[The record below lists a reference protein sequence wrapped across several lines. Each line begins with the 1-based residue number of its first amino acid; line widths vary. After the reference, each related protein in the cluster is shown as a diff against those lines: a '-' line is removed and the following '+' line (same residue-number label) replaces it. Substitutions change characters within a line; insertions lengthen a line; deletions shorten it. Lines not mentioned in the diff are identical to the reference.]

1 MHDIPD
7 IKPRWAE
14 GLPETPKWQ
23 SHGDSVLID
32 TPWMQVT
39 RHPATAP
46 TGAAADYQVVRPKNV
61 GTGVLPLHEDGTVTL
76 VGQHRF
82 SLMRYSW
89 EMPEGGAPMD
99 EDPFDAV
106 RRELAEEAGLAAEHW
121 RAALDMD
128 LSNSITD
135 ERAMTWVAW
144 GLSAVPVDPD
154 PTEVI
159 VSARVPFRDLL
170 TEIERG
176 AVRDSLTVATAYKA
190 YHMAREGE
198 LPAAL
203 AQAMLGA

>member
-1 MHDIPD
+1 MSQIRD

-14 GLPETPKWQ
+14 GLPDTPPWR
-23 SHGDSVLID
+23 SLGTSVLVD
-32 TPWMQVT
+32 TPWMRVT
-39 RHPATAP
+39 RHPAVAP
-46 TGAAADYQVVRPKNV
+46 TGAEADYVVMRPRNV
-61 GTGVLPLHEDGTVTL
+61 GTGVLPLHDDGTVSL

-89 EMPEGGAPMD
+89 EMPEGGAPEG
-99 EDPFDAV
+99 EDPFEAV
-106 RRELAEEAGLAAEHW
+106 KRELAEEAGLTAAHW
-121 RAALDMD
+121 RAALDVD

-144 GLSAVPVDPD
+144 GLTATETSPD
-154 PTEVI
+154 PTEVF
-159 VSARVPFRDLL
+159 VSARAPFRDLMA
-170 TEIERG
+170 EIARG

>member
-1 MHDIPD
+1 MSQKPAWLKAHGKPWRRGEAKTVYENPW
-7 IKPRWAE
+7 IK
-14 GLPETPKWQ
+14 
-23 SHGDSVLID
+23 
-32 TPWMQVT
+32 VT
-39 RHPATAP
+39 EQAAIAP
-46 TGAAADYQVVRPKNV
+46 TGAPATYGLVGFKNLALAILPIHADGSVV
-61 GTGVLPLHEDGTVTL
+61 L

-82 SLMRYSW
+82 PFGDYSW
-89 EMPEGGAPMD
+89 EIPEGGGPKGENPLD
-99 EDPFDAV
+99 DAK
-106 RRELAEEAGLAAEHW
+106 RELAEEAGLAAEHW
-121 RAALDMD
+121 RAALDLD

-135 ERAMTWVAW
+135 ERVMTWVAW

-159 VSARVPFRDLL
+159 VVARVPFRDLL
-170 TEIERG
+170 AEIERG

>member
-1 MHDIPD
+1 MSKILDIT
-7 IKPRWAE
+7 PRWAE
-14 GLPETPKWQ
+14 GLPEAPRWR
-23 SHGDSVLID
+23 SLGESVLVE
-32 TPWMQVT
+32 TPWMRVT
-39 RHPATAP
+39 RHPAVAP
-46 TGAAADYQVVRPKNV
+46 TGADADYVVMRPRNV
-61 GTGVLPLHEDGTVTL
+61 GTGVLPLHDDGTVDL

-82 SLMRYSW
+82 TLMRYSW
-89 EMPEGGAPMD
+89 EMPEGGAPEG

-106 RRELAEEAGLAAEHW
+106 QRELAEEAGLKAAHW

-135 ERAMTWVAW
+135 ERVMTWVAW
-144 GLSAVPVDPD
+144 GLTPAPTDPD

-170 TEIERG
+170 AEIERG
-176 AVRDSLTVATAYKA
+176 AVRDAMTVATAYKA
-190 YHMAREGE
+190 YHMAREGD

>member
-1 MHDIPD
+1 M
-7 IKPRWAE
+7 
-14 GLPETPKWQ
+14 
-23 SHGDSVLID
+23 
-32 TPWMQVT
+32 
-39 RHPATAP
+39 
-46 TGAAADYQVVRPKNV
+46 RPKNV

-82 SLMRYSW
+82 TLMRYSW
-89 EMPEGGAPMD
+89 EMPEGGAQMD

-135 ERAMTWVAW
+135 ERVMTWVAW

-159 VSARVPFRDLL
+159 VSARVPFLDLL
-170 TEIERG
+170 AEIERG

-190 YHMAREGE
+190 YHMAREGA